1 MVLTKTMHFK
11 KLLLVFALSH
21 YLDVQV
27 TSFSLHDCQVHGSLL
42 VGTNLKVL
50 CYKMKLDKVPGYIP
64 KHTENLDLSDNR
76 IARLEKTSFDHLTQ
90 LQVLNISKNNVSDI
104 AEETFASIKNLLFL
118 NLGYN
123 KLTMLTRS
131 MLDGLGK
138 LSTLL
143 LNDNLI
149 EWVDVDAFAGLVNV
163 RTINLT
169 SNKLHRLADVNHI
182 FNAVAVEKLQ
192 LQNNGLV
199 SFATQNITRVPETL
213 KDLDLSKN
221 PFVVFNITSPVLG
234 NLLSLDLSSAGGNE
248 SIVFHVEDAMFFKKM
263 KKLALGGIREQPSK
277 ILALLTNI
285 TGASLEYIELN
296 DLQLKTTDPLLLKI
310 CKLYQNLTALH
321 LRGNGF
327 GVLNDT
333 VFSSCV
339 NLQDLDLT
347 MNKLSSIS
355 PSLFKGL
362 ISLRRLSLAS
372 NKFTLVPKAIL
383 DANNLENLDLSFNQI
398 NSINPQDFN
407 TLVKLKRL
415 SLAGNKLTKIGSLSF
430 SGLFQLR
437 ELELGNNYLFAIA
450 NFSSDLKSLNFL
462 NLRCNK
468 LNSIEVHT
476 FIYLQNLNYLN
487 LIDNQISSLKNGSF
501 QGLSN
506 LTHLLLGSNKLT
518 ADILRLDVFSGL
530 ESLADLQLF
539 DNHLFYP
546 SSQRLDKPP
555 FTSLRSLH
563 HLAVNSQAGN
573 GLQNIPS
580 NFFDGLYSLKELHAG
595 NTALRYISPSVFR
608 YVPNISYVDIGNNPF
623 QSISPNLLQH
633 LPALSELHLN
643 KVGLENLDLLMY
655 SKLNKLNLLRAAG
668 NRIGLVNRTHLE
680 AVPSLT
686 FLDLRDN
693 PFLCACGNSWF
704 LNWSLLDNKT
714 QVIYFDH
721 FTCAYPPNLKG
732 KKLIGFNSASCLV
745 HYGFVLYVSSFS
757 VIIMTIMVSFTYH
770 FWRWHIV
777 YAYYLFLAFISDKKH
792 KGRQDGRYMYDAF
805 VSYNTHD
812 EQWVLNQL
820 LPNLEGDNECKLCLH
835 HRDFEP
841 GKAIIDNIVDSIY
854 MSRKTICVISRKY
867 LESEWCSKEIQVA
880 SFRLF
885 DEQKDVLILV
895 FLEDIQSHQLS
906 PYHRMRKIVKKTTY
920 LQWTQQPEE
929 AALFWHKLR
938 VALNASNRDEAKGH
952 ILAGLDADSMSV
964 TTEHLLSADV

>member
-1 MVLTKTMHFK
+1 MHFK
-11 KLLLVFALSH
+11 KILLLLALSH

-27 TSFSLHDCQVHGSLL
+27 TSFSLCDCQVHGSLL
-42 VGTNLKVL
+42 VGKNLKVL

-64 KHTENLDLSDNR
+64 KNTENLDLSENR
-76 IARLEKTSFDHLTQ
+76 IVRLGKTSFDHLTQ
-90 LQVLNISKNNVSDI
+90 LQVLNISKNDVSDI
-104 AEETFASIKNLLFL
+104 AEETFASTKDLLYL

-123 KLTMLTRS
+123 KLTILTRS

-138 LSTLL
+138 LGILL

-149 EWVDVDAFAGLVNV
+149 ERVGLDAFAGLVNV

-169 SNKLHRLADVNHI
+169 SNKLHRLAEVNHV
-182 FNAVAVEKLQ
+182 FNAVAVENLL
-192 LQNNGLV
+192 LQNNGLL

-221 PFVVFNITSPVLG
+221 PFVVFNVTSSVLSS
-234 NLLSLDLSSAGGNE
+234 LLSLDLSSAGGNG
-248 SIVFHVEDAMFFKKM
+248 STVFHVEDALFFKKM
-263 KKLALGGIREQPSK
+263 KKLSLGGIREQPSK
-277 ILALLTNI
+277 ILALLTSI
-285 TGASLEYIELN
+285 TGVPLEYIVLN
-296 DLQLKTTDPLLLKI
+296 HLQLNTTDPLLLGI

-327 GVLNDT
+327 GALIHN

-339 NLQDLDLT
+339 HLQDLDLT
-347 MNKLSSIS
+347 MNKLSTVSQ
-355 PSLFKGL
+355 SLFKGL

-372 NKFTLVPKAIL
+372 NEFTLVPKAIL
-383 DANNLENLDLSFNQI
+383 EAYNLENLDLSFNQI

-407 TLVKLKRL
+407 TLHKLKQL
-415 SLAGNKLTKIGSLSF
+415 SLAGNKFTKIGSLSF

-437 ELELGNNYLFAIA
+437 ELELRNNYLFAIA
-450 NFSSDLKSLNFL
+450 NFSSDLKSLNIL

-476 FIYLQNLNYLN
+476 FIYLQNLHYLN

-518 ADILRLDVFSGL
+518 GDILRLDVFSGV
-530 ESLADLQLF
+530 ESLKELQLF
-539 DNHLFYP
+539 DNHIFYP
-546 SSQRLDKPP
+546 SSQRLGKAP

-563 HLAVNSQAGN
+563 HLALNSQNGN

-595 NTALRYISPSVFR
+595 NNALRYIDPRVFR
-608 YVPNISYVDIGNNPF
+608 DVGNISYLDIGNNLF
-623 QSISPNLLQH
+623 QSISPNLLH
-633 LPALSELHLN
+633 FLPALSELHLN

-655 SKLNKLNLLRAAG
+655 SKLNKLILLRAVG
-668 NRIGLVNRTHLE
+668 NQIGLVNRTHLE

-693 PFLCACGNSWF
+693 PFLCACDNSWF
-704 LNWSLLDNKT
+704 LNWSLSDNKT
-714 QVIYFDH
+714 QVIYFDR
-721 FTCAYPPNLKG
+721 FTCAYPSNLKG
-732 KKLIGFNSASCLV
+732 KKLINFNSASCLV
-745 HYGFVLYVSSFS
+745 LYGFVLYISSFS

-770 FWRWHIV
+770 FWRWHVV
-777 YAYYLFLAFISDKKH
+777 YAYYLFLAFIYDKKR
-792 KGRQDGRYMYDAF
+792 KGRHDGRYMYDAF

-812 EQWVLNQL
+812 EQWVLDQL
-820 LPNLEGDNECKLCLH
+820 LPNLEGNNEYKLCLH

-841 GKAIIDNIVDSIY
+841 GKPIIDNIVDSIY

-920 LQWTQQPEE
+920 LQWTQHPEE
-929 AALFWHKLR
+929 AALFWHKLC
-938 VALNASNRDEAKGH
+938 VALNASNREEAKGH
-952 ILAGLDADSMSV
+952 ILSGLDADSMSV
-964 TTEHLLSADV
+964 TTESLLSADV